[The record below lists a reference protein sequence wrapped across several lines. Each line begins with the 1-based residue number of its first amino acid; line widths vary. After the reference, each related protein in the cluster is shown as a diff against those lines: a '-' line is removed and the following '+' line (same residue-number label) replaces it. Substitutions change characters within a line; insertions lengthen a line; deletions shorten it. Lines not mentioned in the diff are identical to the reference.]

1 MNIIDTSAA
10 AIKPNNA
17 GAVSFSREITRVD
30 IGKYA
35 GPRIGIPGS
44 PAYTLANEARS

>member
-17 GAVSFSREITRVD
+17 AAVSFSREIARVD
-30 IGKYA
+30 RKMCC
-35 GPRIGIPGS
+35 PTDWNPGLTRLHS
-44 PAYTLANEARS
+44 CE